1 MVGMSRRKLGLP
13 SRAQSVAKLRLRG
26 DCYQLLM
33 RSMGPWGCWNSS
45 SIRILLLIP
54 LIIDHMNR
62 QKRNVESLAF
72 NIRVLR
78 REHISP
84 ALLLCWLLG
93 PSPPCRQWLLAS
105 RGCDDDGVLVILIL
119 IGLMH
124 LLSDTH
130 WVHIISAALILHG
143 HHAVRV

>member
-1 MVGMSRRKLGLP
+1 MVCMSWRKLGLP

-26 DCYQLLM
+26 YSDQLLM
-33 RSMGPWGCWNSS
+33 RSMGPWGCRNPP

-72 NIRVLR
+72 NIWVLR

-93 PSPPCRQWLLAS
+93 SSPPCRQWLLAS
-105 RGCDDDGVLVILIL
+105 PRCDDNGVLVILIL

-124 LLSDTH
+124 LLSETH
-130 WVHIISAALILHG
+130 WVHIIPTALILHG